1 MDITIYL
8 IQIST
13 LLAANWLVA
22 RKLSWLLT
30 EWKRPLFPLKPFNCR
45 PCLSFWLTCG
55 FGAFVTF
62 YIADEWQYR
71 SGAVITYLL
80 AACVF
85 LSALI
90 NYLTLNN
97 KIKIY
102 E

>member
-1 MDITIYL
+1 MELTIYL
-8 IQIST
+8 IKIT
-13 LLAANWLVA
+13 LLLAANWLVA
-22 RKLSWLLT
+22 RGLSWTLT
-30 EWKRPLFPLKPFNCR
+30 EWKRPLFQLKPFNCR

-55 FGAFVTF
+55 FGALTAW
-62 YIADEWQYR
+62 YIAAEWQHR
-71 SGAVITYLL
+71 SGALITYLL
-80 AACVF
+80 AAVVA